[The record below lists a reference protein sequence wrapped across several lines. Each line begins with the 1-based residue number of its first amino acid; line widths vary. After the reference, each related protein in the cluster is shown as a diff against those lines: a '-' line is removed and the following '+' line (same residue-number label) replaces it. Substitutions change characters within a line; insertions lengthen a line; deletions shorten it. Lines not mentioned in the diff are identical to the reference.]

1 MIRNYCINQGRMVE
15 IEDGNKA
22 DALLCVKPTEEE
34 RAMLVNTYGIDEHNL
49 ASALDRNELPRM
61 EVDEN
66 HLAVIFRYPKRY
78 NAQDNF
84 VFHINSVGMF
94 LFEKKLIVIAP
105 DELAVFEGRAFLR
118 IHNIQMLFLRILST
132 CIQHFF
138 AHLEAIN
145 DIASELETKLSKS
158 MENSHLLQMFA
169 IEKSLVYY
177 VNAISANGR
186 VIERLKL
193 NSRNQQPVGL
203 TQDASELVDD
213 LAIENAQCLEQA
225 QIYANIFAGLMDAR
239 ASIVNNNLNV
249 LMKHLTVINVVFLPI
264 NVLASV
270 GGMSEY
276 SIMTQKIPPF
286 LAYSLFM
293 VSMLLLGLATYA
305 VLKVFERRATY
316 K

>member
-1 MIRNYCINQGRMVE
+1 
-15 IEDGNKA
+15 
-22 DALLCVKPTEEE
+22 
-34 RAMLVNTYGIDEHNL
+34 
-49 ASALDRNELPRM
+49 
-61 EVDEN
+61 
-66 HLAVIFRYPKRY
+66 
-78 NAQDNF
+78 
-84 VFHINSVGMF
+84 
-94 LFEKKLIVIAP
+94 LIVIAP

>member
-1 MIRNYCINQGRMVE
+1 
-15 IEDGNKA
+15 
-22 DALLCVKPTEEE
+22 
-34 RAMLVNTYGIDEHNL
+34 
-49 ASALDRNELPRM
+49 
-61 EVDEN
+61 
-66 HLAVIFRYPKRY
+66 
-78 NAQDNF
+78 
-84 VFHINSVGMF
+84 
-94 LFEKKLIVIAP
+94 
-105 DELAVFEGRAFLR
+105 
-118 IHNIQMLFLRILST
+118 
-132 CIQHFF
+132 
-138 AHLEAIN
+138 
-145 DIASELETKLSKS
+145 
-158 MENSHLLQMFA
+158 
-169 IEKSLVYY
+169 
-177 VNAISANGR
+177 
-186 VIERLKL
+186 L